1 MWFHTNLIYDIAL
14 THLSDYQIFLT
25 DYQIKSLSVINGTVP
40 GLLMLYFKFILFS
53 SLREFYTW
61 WELFAAFWC
70 NGHLCVSVVVRESSL
85 SVKRKKKKFSAQFEP
100 CFHS

>member
-40 GLLMLYFKFILFS
+40 GLLMLYFVFVSEGVLHLMGTFS
-53 SLREFYTW
+53 QPFGVT
-61 WELFAAFWC
+61 AT
-70 NGHLCVSVVVRESSL
+70 CVSV
-85 SVKRKKKKFSAQFEP
+85 
-100 CFHS
+100 